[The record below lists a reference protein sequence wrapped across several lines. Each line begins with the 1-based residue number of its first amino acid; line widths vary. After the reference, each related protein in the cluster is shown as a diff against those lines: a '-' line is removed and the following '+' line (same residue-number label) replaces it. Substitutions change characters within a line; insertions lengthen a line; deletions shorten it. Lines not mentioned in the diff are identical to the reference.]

1 MSMTLIADSD
11 RPRFLADENF
21 NGRIVAGLH
30 RLYPEI
36 DLLTFAESNIIRG
49 LSDPEL
55 IEETAQLD
63 RILLTHDK
71 RTMPDHFADVLA
83 RTLPLGLHL
92 PGVLLLSRTMAIGAA
107 IDEIALICGA
117 SRHDEYRNRI
127 VYLPI

>member
-1 MSMTLIADSD
+1 MSLTPIAESD

-21 NGRIVAGLH
+21 NGHIVAGL
-30 RLYPEI
+30 RRVYPEL
-36 DLLTFAESNIIRG
+36 DLLTFAEANIVKG

-55 IEETAQLD
+55 IEETAELG

-71 RTMPDHFADVLA
+71 RTMPDHFADTLA

-107 IDEIALICGA
+107 INEIALIWGA
-117 SRHDEYRNRI
+117 SRHDEYRDRI
-127 VYLPI
+127 VFLPM

>member
-1 MSMTLIADSD
+1 MMPIAESD

-21 NGRIVAGLH
+21 NGRIVAGL
-30 RLYPEI
+30 RLIYPEI
-36 DLLTFAESNIIRG
+36 DLLTFVEANIVKG

-92 PGVLLLSRTMAIGAA
+92 PGVLLFSRTMAIGAA
-107 IDEIALICGA
+107 IDEIALIWGA
-117 SRHDEYRNRI
+117 SRHDEYRDRI
-127 VYLPI
+127 VFLPM